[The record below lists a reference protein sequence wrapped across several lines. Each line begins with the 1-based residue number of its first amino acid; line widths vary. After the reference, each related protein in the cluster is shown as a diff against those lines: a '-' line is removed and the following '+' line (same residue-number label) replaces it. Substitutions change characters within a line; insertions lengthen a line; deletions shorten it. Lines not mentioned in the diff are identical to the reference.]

1 MVLSSHMTTVGEP
14 YHERQIDIDSV
25 GLDHPNQYRTS
36 NTSSSADSHKSHGGL
51 YEEDVHT
58 SLPLQ
63 SVWEDWSGR
72 GSHVDFLKTETI
84 PLQRGRLLG
93 RGLNGEVY
101 ETSCQGIA
109 LALKTIYCPPG
120 YDSKQRRKEV
130 EIIKKLSHRHIIKLV
145 GTYTQGPRLGLLLW
159 PSAAC
164 DLATFLDD
172 VDRLSRSTQAEEGRD
187 QDMAE
192 DSDTRSQR
200 AIRFHDL
207 GVRNP
212 YKSRQLQDARQ
223 RLYESLGCLAGAID
237 YLHSCRIRHK
247 DLKPSNVLL
256 SRDGLWVTDFGTS
269 TDFSAQSS
277 SLTANGERGTAKYF
291 APEVAA
297 YESSGRAADMF
308 SLGCVFLEVFVT
320 SVGSGSL
327 EELRELRPARD
338 RSYQANLFQRDNWI
352 SLANS
357 RATAYEK
364 FLLAEIR
371 QLLQFHAVE
380 RPTARELARQMV
392 SINTFEQIT
401 HYRPLFGKC
410 CATELRDIP
419 GPPGWLGVIE

>member
-1 MVLSSHMTTVGEP
+1 MTTLGEP
-14 YHERQIDIDSV
+14 HQERRIGIDSV
-25 GLDHPNQYRTS
+25 RPNIDNRYGASDTR
-36 NTSSSADSHKSHGGL
+36 SSSNSHKSHYGL
-51 YEEDVHT
+51 VEEDVHI
-58 SLPLQ
+58 SQPLR

-72 GSHVDFLKTETI
+72 GPHVDFVKTETI

-93 RGLNGEVY
+93 RGANGEVY
-101 ETSCQGIA
+101 ETSCQGVA

-120 YDSKQRRKEV
+120 FDSKQRRKEI
-130 EIIKKLSHRHIIKLV
+130 EIIKKLSHRHIVKLV

-159 PSAAC
+159 PSATC

-172 VDRLSRSTQAEEGRD
+172 VDRLSRGVDVEEDSDR
-187 QDMAE
+187 DMAE
-192 DSDTRSQR
+192 DADTKSQR
-200 AIRFHDL
+200 AIRFHGL

-212 YKSRQLQDARQ
+212 YKSRQLQNARQ

-269 TDFSAQSS
+269 TDFSTQSS

-308 SLGCVFLEVFVT
+308 SLGCVFLEVFVV
-320 SVGSGSL
+320 SVGSCSL

-364 FLLAEIR
+364 FLLTEIR

-392 SINTFEQIT
+392 SINTFDQIV
-401 HYRPLFGKC
+401 HYRSLLGKC